1 MIIISKLFKLID
13 RILLKSSGLKI
24 TYNFI
29 FFGTINTLLTN
40 ISLQVLIN
48 IYPLWVSTFL
58 SQFLNLII
66 GFFSYSFFVYKVK
79 KIYFKQFIKFLILSI
94 FSWNLNTLFI
104 LIMND
109 LLNINIRLAALLAL
123 PMIATFSFLLQKNFI
138 YYK

>member
-1 MIIISKLFKLID
+1 MIIISKLFKLIQ
-13 RILLKSSGLKI
+13 RILFKSSELKI

-40 ISLQVLIN
+40 IFLQILIN

-79 KIYFKQFIKFLILSI
+79 KIFFKQFIKFLILSI
-94 FSWNLNTLFI
+94 FSWNLNTFLI

-109 LLNINIRLAALLAL
+109 LLNINLRLAALLGL
-123 PMIATFSFLLQKNFI
+123 PLIATFSFISQKKFI